1 MFHSTHF
8 LHRTG
13 QSKLLPTSSVVSAT
27 FKREK
32 KVLIQM
38 AVLVLG
44 FIFCWLPF
52 WILFSAFQICIS
64 QGYQVEN
71 ECTDSYEKVGLMARS
86 TNMKTFIRDILK
98 CVNYFSATF
107 NK

>member
-1 MFHSTHF
+1 MFYSTHI